1 MNYIRVLIV
10 EDEKNQRTL
19 LKRILTKEGYTIEE
33 AADGSEAVNKFNQG
47 DFDMVL
53 LDQRLPDTS
62 GIEVLGKIKNIN
74 PKIPV
79 ILVTAFANVGDA
91 VTAMKQGAFH
101 YLTKPVDTDELL
113 LSMRNAWATLTLKRE
128 NEELRE
134 TLKEKFS
141 YSKIIYASGIM
152 EEIISLTFR
161 AAKSDANVLITGE
174 SGTGKELIAGAI
186 HNLSSRKD
194 EHFVTAHL
202 AALPETLVETEL
214 FGHERG
220 AFTGAAQ
227 RRIGKFEFA
236 SGGTIFLDE
245 IGDLPPSVQVKL
257 LRVIQDKKIIRLGS
271 NQEITIDI
279 RLVCATNKDIED
291 ETKKGTFRPD
301 LFYRLNVIRIHL
313 PPLRARKEDI
323 PLLTDHFIRSHA
335 KKEHKPIKGITD
347 EAMRTLLKYHFPG
360 NVREL
365 ENIIERA
372 VVLAQGEY
380 ITKDELPVSTIETA
394 TTVAVGKLNET
405 IATTEKQMIVNALK
419 KTHGNQTAA
428 AFELGI
434 SERVMRYKIEK
445 YGITQHKLHEE

>member
-1 MNYIRVLIV
+1 MNHIRVLIV

-19 LKRILTKEGYTIEE
+19 LKRILTKEGYIIEE
-33 AADGSEAVNKFNQG
+33 AADGREAVNKFNQG

-53 LDQRLPDTS
+53 LDQRLPDTN
-62 GIEVLGKIKNIN
+62 GIEVLGKIRNIN

-79 ILVTAFANVGDA
+79 ILVTAFANVSDA

-113 LSMRNAWATLTLKRE
+113 LSMKNAWATLILKRE

-134 TLKEKFS
+134 TLKEKYS

-152 EEIISLTFR
+152 EEVISLTFR
-161 AAKSDANVLITGE
+161 AAKSEANVLITGE

-202 AALPETLVETEL
+202 AALPETLIEAEL

-220 AFTGAAQ
+220 AFTGADR

-271 NQEITIDI
+271 NHEITADI
-279 RLVCATNKDIED
+279 RLVCATNKDIE
-291 ETKKGTFRPD
+291 EEIKEGKFRSD

-313 PPLRARKEDI
+313 PPLRERKEDI
-323 PLLTDHFIRSHA
+323 PLLTDHFIRRHA
-335 KKEHKPIKGITD
+335 NKERKPIKGITD
-347 EAMRTLLKYHFPG
+347 EALRTLLKYHFPG
-360 NVREL
+360 NIREL
-365 ENIIERA
+365 ENIIQRA
-372 VVLAQGEY
+372 IVLAQGEY

-394 TTVAVGKLNET
+394 TPVASGKLNET
-405 IATTEKQMIVNALK
+405 IVTIEKKMIIDALK

-428 AFELGI
+428 ASELGI
-434 SERVMRYKIEK
+434 SERVLRYKMEK
-445 YGITQHKLHEE
+445 YGITQNKLREE

>member
-1 MNYIRVLIV
+1 MNHIRVLIV

-33 AADGSEAVNKFNQG
+33 AADGREAVNKFDQG

-53 LDQRLPDTS
+53 LDQRLPDTN

-79 ILVTAFANVGDA
+79 ILVTAYANVHDA

-113 LSMRNAWATLTLKRE
+113 LSMKNAWATLILKRE

-202 AALPETLVETEL
+202 AALPETLIEAEL
-214 FGHERG
+214 FGHEKG
-220 AFTGAAQ
+220 AFTGADR

-245 IGDLPPSVQVKL
+245 IGDLPTSVQVKL
-257 LRVIQDKKIIRLGS
+257 LRVIQDKKIVRLGS

-279 RLVCATNKDIED
+279 RLVCATNKNIEEDI
-291 ETKKGTFRPD
+291 KKGTFRPD

-313 PPLRARKEDI
+313 PPLRERKEDI
-323 PLLTDHFIRSHA
+323 PLLTDHFMRSHA
-335 KKEHKPIKGITD
+335 NKEQKPIKGITD
-347 EAMRTLLKYHFPG
+347 EAMRILLKYHFPG

-372 VVLAQGEY
+372 IVLARGEY
-380 ITKDELPVSTIETA
+380 IAKDELPVSIIETA
-394 TTVAVGKLNET
+394 TPVASGKLNET
-405 IATTEKQMIVNALK
+405 IATIEKQMILDALK

-428 AFELGI
+428 AFELGL
-434 SERVMRYKIEK
+434 SERVLRYKIK
-445 YGITQHKLHEE
+445 KHKIQANK